1 MKKIGVIIA
10 LLLLV
15 GAMGVAGVVFVPNAL
30 GTGLLREAK
39 ARGYLPYSPEEAVA
53 MAYDRCGGCHEDE
66 KILKYC
72 ARCGPPFIVVANFM
86 KKYVDVAN
94 SQGASIPPFT
104 TAELTAI
111 IQVWN
116 GLVGNWE
123 KDWRQEDLKH
133 LLRGDQVMIDLL
145 ETPVEKRPIESVLR
159 DTSAPGSYKS
169 VDQSGG

>member
-1 MKKIGVIIA
+1 MKKIGLIMMGLLLAAV
-10 LLLLV
+10 LGLGGLLLV
-15 GAMGVAGVVFVPNAL
+15 PNSI
-30 GTGLLREAK
+30 GEEVLRNAK
-39 ARGYLPYSPEEAVA
+39 ARGYLPYDPDEAVA
-53 MAYDRCGGCHEDE
+53 MAYERCGGCHEDE

-86 KKYVDVAN
+86 QKYIDVAN

-104 TAELTAI
+104 QAELIAI

-123 KDWRQEDLKH
+123 KDWRREDLKH
-133 LLRGDQVMIDLL
+133 LLRGNQVMIDLL
-145 ETPVEKRPIESVLR
+145 ETPVEQRPIESALKDR
-159 DTSAPGSYKS
+159 SAPGSYKE